1 MKKEV
6 LLIMPKHKSPS
17 AKSLLEF
24 GSKDKGK
31 AGKYKDILR
40 YDSKPFQYDSD
51 KIRKTLSM

>member
-1 MKKEV
+1 
-6 LLIMPKHKSPS
+6 MPKHKSPS

-31 AGKYKDILR
+31 AGKYKDVLR